1 VNMGNPQETSILSLA
16 KQIIRMTGSRSRVVF
31 ESLPGDDPT
40 RRCPDISQAKKEL
53 GWEPGISLDEGLSKT
68 IEYFKRVTLHK
79 DMP

>member
-40 RRCPDISQAKKEL
+40 RRCPDISQAKKRL
-53 GWEPGISLDEGLSKT
+53 GWEPSISLDQGLSKT
-68 IEYFKRVTLHK
+68 IDYFRHATSQ
-79 DMP
+79 